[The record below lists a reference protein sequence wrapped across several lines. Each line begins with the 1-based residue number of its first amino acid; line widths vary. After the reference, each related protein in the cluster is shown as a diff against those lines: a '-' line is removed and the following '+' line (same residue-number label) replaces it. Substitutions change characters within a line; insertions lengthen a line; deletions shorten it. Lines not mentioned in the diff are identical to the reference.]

1 MRFPREAVYWCSSCC
16 RTDMQ
21 RVSDSPP
28 GEILSDAVASS
39 LPMTKVTRRSA
50 VAGLI
55 STISCPA
62 VAALRSEPDFDVLIV
77 GAGAA
82 GIAAGRRVAASKRTF
97 AIIEGTDRRGG
108 RCFTDTTT
116 FGVPY
121 DKGAC
126 LIHLPAVSR
135 LGKLANASGAE
146 LYPDPVIEE
155 VLIPGRR
162 AFDRGL
168 EEIHSKAQI
177 ERFYTNRVRCYWAI
191 SVPAAGKDDISCAD
205 ALPGDL
211 DDWRRTMEFA
221 LGPYRFGTELKDL
234 AVKEYAVSIDR
245 NPAVLCRQGA
255 GVLLNKLALG
265 LPTRFFSPVTLV
277 DWGDRSVRLETSG
290 ETLTARAVIIT
301 ALTAVLASGKIKFR
315 PNLPAP
321 YLKAFDTLKLGTYHN
336 VAIEFKGNALR
347 LGANEAVFERGR
359 NSKAAALFANVHG
372 TRLST
377 PILAGKNGAEL
388 ADKGLS
394 AMTDFALD
402 WLLGMFGPS
411 VKKSIVRTQ
420 AFSWNKQPWTLG
432 ALSSANPGARDCR
445 KALVEPIN
453 NVLWFA
459 GEAVNQTYWAT
470 VGGAWQDGR
479 TCG

>member
-1 MRFPREAVYWCSSCC
+1 
-16 RTDMQ
+16 
-21 RVSDSPP
+21 
-28 GEILSDAVASS
+28 
-39 LPMTKVTRRSA
+39 MTKVTRRSA
-50 VAGLI
+50 EAGLI

-62 VAALRSEPDFDVLIV
+62 VAALHPEPDFDVLIV

-97 AIIEGTDRRGG
+97 AIIEAPDRRGG

-116 FGVPY
+116 FSVPY

-126 LIHLPAVSR
+126 LIHLPAVSP

-155 VLIPGRR
+155 VRIRGYR
-162 AFDRGL
+162 AFKGGL
-168 EEIHSKAQI
+168 EEIHSKA
-177 ERFYTNRVRCYWAI
+177 ELEEFYTNRVRCYRAI
-191 SVPAAGKDDISCAD
+191 SIAAAGKDDISCED
-205 ALPGDL
+205 ALPADL

-221 LGPYRFGTELKDL
+221 LGPYRLGTELKDL

-245 NPAVLCRQGA
+245 SPAVLCRQGA

-277 DWGDRSVRLETSG
+277 DWGDRSVTLETSG
-290 ETLTARAVIIT
+290 GTLTARAAIIT
-301 ALTAVLASGKIKFR
+301 ASTAVLASGKIKFR
-315 PNLPAP
+315 PNLSAP
-321 YLKAFDTLKLGTYHN
+321 YLKAFDTLKLGSYDN
-336 VAIEFKGNALR
+336 VAIEFNRNAPR
-347 LGANEAVFERGR
+347 LGANEVVFERGN

-372 TRLST
+372 MRLSSL
-377 PILAGKNGAEL
+377 ILAGKNGAEL
-388 ADKGLS
+388 ADKGAS

-402 WLLGMFGPS
+402 WVSDMFRSS

-432 ALSSANPGARDCR
+432 ALSSGNPGALEARE
-445 KALVEPIN
+445 ALAEPVN
-453 NVLWFA
+453 GVLWFA
-459 GEAVNQTYWAT
+459 GEAVNQTCWAT
-470 VGGAWQDGR
+470 VGGAWQDGER
-479 TCG
+479 AADAVMHI